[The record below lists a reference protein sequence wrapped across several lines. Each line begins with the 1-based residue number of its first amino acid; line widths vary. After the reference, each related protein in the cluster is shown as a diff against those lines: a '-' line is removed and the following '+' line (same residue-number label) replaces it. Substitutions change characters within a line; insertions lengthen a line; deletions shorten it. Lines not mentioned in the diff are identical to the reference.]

1 MIQVNNNNV
10 MLMCLLAQE
19 RRKNMKNHRLVTST
33 IDFVSAS
40 LSFFTTLYVL
50 THDEDCTEPV
60 E

>member
-1 MIQVNNNNV
+1 
-10 MLMCLLAQE
+10 
-19 RRKNMKNHRLVTST
+19 MKNHRLVTST

-50 THDEDCTEPV
+50 THDEDCTKPV